1 MRKLQFVLIVGV
13 ILIGALATA
22 CSSTPAEPPTPA
34 ATPTP
39 EVHPG
44 EALVANRCSTC
55 HSLGVIQNAKYDD
68 AGWKITVE
76 RMVGMGATLNTE
88 QQAQVID
95 YLAKTYSK
103 Q

>member
-1 MRKLQFVLIVGV
+1 MRKMQLV
-13 ILIGALATA
+13 ILISVIALGLFLAA

-44 EALVANRCSTC
+44 EAIVANRCTVC
-55 HSLGVIQNAKYDD
+55 HSLGVIENAKYDD
-68 AGWKITVE
+68 SGWKTTVE
-76 RMVGMGATLNTE
+76 RMVSKGATLNAE
-88 QQAQVID
+88 QQTQVID
-95 YLAKTYSK
+95 YLAKTYPK